1 MPEGESPETARIQVS
16 NDVIG
21 AIAGLAAVE
30 VDGIHSMSGGIV
42 EGIAQ
47 VLGRRQLS
55 RGVHVEID
63 GRDVSLDLFVVM
75 DYGARIPEVAER
87 VQANVKAQVEN
98 MTGLRVDAVNIHVQ
112 GVWLPG
118 PKGEGAPVTVKGRP
132 VGEA

>member
-1 MPEGESPETARIQVS
+1 MPEAAGSTAVHIQVA

-21 AIAGLAAVE
+21 AIAGMAALEVE
-30 VDGIHSMSGGIV
+30 GVHSMSGGIV

-55 RGVHVEID
+55 RGVHVEVY

-98 MTGLRVDAVNIHVQ
+98 MTGLTVDAVNIHVQ
-112 GVWLPG
+112 GVWMPAG
-118 PKGEGAPVTVKGRP
+118 RGEGAAPPARSRP
-132 VGEA
+132 AEGN